1 MIIFRVKSNIFSLT
15 IRFTGGIVWSTF
27 QLLRT
32 SHFNSDRTLM
42 QRTNQKL
49 KVHLII
55 YIYMCVF
62 ISGILQARI
71 LEWVAIS
78 FSTGSLGPRDWTSIS
93 WVSWMDRQII
103 YHWAM
108 WETDYSFFESLM
120 PFDEIWPLS
129 LPPKSPKLK
138 GSISLYMDSNIYLST
153 KVSALQNW
161 K

>member
-62 ISGILQARI
+62 IPSF
-71 LEWVAIS
+71 IS
-78 FSTGSLGPRDWTSIS
+78 KNEIGGS
-93 WVSWMDRQII
+93 
-103 YHWAM
+103 Y
-108 WETDYSFFESLM
+108 
-120 PFDEIWPLS
+120 
-129 LPPKSPKLK
+129 KLLK
-138 GSISLYMDSNIYLST
+138 VVVSLYKFHVSVHVCIYY
-153 KVSALQNW
+153 
-161 K
+161 

>member
-1 MIIFRVKSNIFSLT
+1 MKVEQNHFLMYALVVHACMLSLFSC
-15 IRFTGGIVWSTF
+15 V
-27 QLLRT
+27 QLFAT
-32 SHFNSDRTLM
+32 PPSSSV
-42 QRTNQKL
+42 Q
-49 KVHLII
+49 
-55 YIYMCVF
+55 
-62 ISGILQARI
+62 GILQARI

-78 FSTGSLGPRDWTSIS
+78 FSMGSLGPRDWTSIS

-138 GSISLYMDSNIYLST
+138 GSISLYIDSNIYLSA